1 MFLVRNAFNY
11 NEGIKMT
18 DAIPGQLLFS
28 FMYDSDDE
36 CEACVCAKA
45 PSTTQEKDPIEILVG
60 VDSTEE

>member
-1 MFLVRNAFNY
+1 
-11 NEGIKMT
+11 MT